1 MEFGRF
7 LFLFFGLARAYP
19 RTEHSR
25 AIRSSEKLAEP
36 QGSKNCRRNIIV
48 LSATVTLA
56 GLAGADPHTL
66 SLFGVKPSGDWG
78 FAVLYLAAIAAQVYW
93 YVQRYQHLSEDG
105 ILEKDPVTGNR
116 GAPSQK
122 ISWNPSIRLV
132 RKGADLFS
140 NRVAVLL
147 TLVSWSFIV
156 SWILDLY
163 YS

>member
-1 MEFGRF
+1 MDFARF
-7 LFLFFGLARAYP
+7 LFLFFGLGRSFP
-19 RTEHSR
+19 RTDRQR
-25 AIRSSEKLAEP
+25 AIRSSEKLVEP

-56 GLAGADPHTL
+56 GLARADPHTL

-78 FAVLYLAAIAAQVYW
+78 FAVLYAAAVAAQIYW
-93 YVQRYQHLSEDG
+93 YVQRYQHLSEDSF
-105 ILEKDPVTGNR
+105 LEKDPVMGNR
-116 GAPSQK
+116 GAEPQK

-147 TLVSWSFIV
+147 TLVSWWFIT
-156 SWILDLY
+156 SWIIDL
-163 YS
+163 S